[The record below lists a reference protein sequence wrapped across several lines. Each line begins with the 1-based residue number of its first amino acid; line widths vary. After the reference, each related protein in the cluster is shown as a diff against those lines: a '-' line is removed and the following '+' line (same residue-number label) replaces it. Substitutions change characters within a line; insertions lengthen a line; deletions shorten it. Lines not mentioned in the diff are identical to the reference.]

1 MIIWRRRLS
10 AVVAIGA
17 LGLALSACS
26 SSNSPSASQTTTT
39 NSKTSGTVPVSVP
52 NQDNVRKDVDMVNC
66 GPAQGGWSA
75 GGTVKNSLGHAA
87 TYDITVYFTSSQA
100 TDLSYASTSVPVN
113 TGQSKLW
120 SVKATFTAPSTVLC
134 VLRGVAAS

>member
-1 MIIWRRRLS
+1 
-10 AVVAIGA
+10 
-17 LGLALSACS
+17 
-26 SSNSPSASQTTTT
+26 
-39 NSKTSGTVPVSVP
+39 
-52 NQDNVRKDVDMVNC
+52 MVNC

-75 GGTVKNSLGHAA
+75 GGTVKNSLGHSA

-100 TDLSYASTSVPVN
+100 TDLSYASTLVPVDPD
-113 TGQSKLW
+113 QSKLW